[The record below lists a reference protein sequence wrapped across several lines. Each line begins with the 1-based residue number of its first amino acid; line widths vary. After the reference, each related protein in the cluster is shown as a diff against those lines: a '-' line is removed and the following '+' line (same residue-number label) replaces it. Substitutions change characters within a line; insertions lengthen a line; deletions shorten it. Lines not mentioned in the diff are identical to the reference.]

1 MIMLPIPPMI
11 AWAVGAIGA
20 VVMSKFVA
28 REWHRVNEELDA
40 RERDKRQE
48 RDARVRVKDRGRLR
62 RDPATGV
69 YRPE

>member
-28 REWHRVNEELDA
+28 REWHRINDELDA
-40 RERDKRQE
+40 RERNE
-48 RDARVRVKDRGRLR
+48 RAAKVRVKDRGTLR

-69 YRPE
+69 YRPD

>member
-28 REWHRVNEELDA
+28 REWHRINDELDA
-40 RERDKRQE
+40 RERN
-48 RDARVRVKDRGRLR
+48 ARAAKVRVKDRGTLR

-69 YRPE
+69 YRPD

>member
-1 MIMLPIPPMI
+1 MIMLPIPPLI
-11 AWAVGAIGA
+11 AWTVGAISA
-20 VVMSKFVA
+20 VVMTKLLT

-40 RERDKRQE
+40 RERHE
-48 RDARVRVKDRGRLR
+48 RAGRMRVKERGTLR

>member
-1 MIMLPIPPMI
+1 MIMLPIPPVI

-28 REWHRVNEELDA
+28 REWRRVNEELDA
-40 RERDKRQE
+40 RERGE
-48 RDARVRVKDRGRLR
+48 RAAKVHVKDRGTLR